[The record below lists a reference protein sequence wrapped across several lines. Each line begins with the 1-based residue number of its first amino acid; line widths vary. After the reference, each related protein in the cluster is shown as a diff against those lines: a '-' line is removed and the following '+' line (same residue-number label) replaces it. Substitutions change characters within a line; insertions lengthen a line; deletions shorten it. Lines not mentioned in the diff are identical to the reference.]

1 MKVIGRIYVV
11 KCFKERLLQGL
22 LTILL
27 VASVILVIGSL
38 LIDEKIQ
45 FSLFVP
51 FLYLLFLRAKMGD
64 KYYVKDT
71 EIILSRSD
79 DFVIFELSNYLFTNN
94 QFYSVRYKI
103 PLNQQIDIFYEPNK
117 NKFQMKCMSKKILL
131 NEENLIEENTKLNSI
146 EFYIDIQSASD
157 LMKYLNLDNMNS

>member
-79 DFVIFELSNYLFTNN
+79 DFVIFELSNYLLGG
-94 QFYSVRYKI
+94 V
-103 PLNQQIDIFYEPNK
+103 LNICLGTATVCK
-117 NKFQMKCMSKKILL
+117 
-131 NEENLIEENTKLNSI
+131 NTK
-146 EFYIDIQSASD
+146 AHVC
-157 LMKYLNLDNMNS
+157 